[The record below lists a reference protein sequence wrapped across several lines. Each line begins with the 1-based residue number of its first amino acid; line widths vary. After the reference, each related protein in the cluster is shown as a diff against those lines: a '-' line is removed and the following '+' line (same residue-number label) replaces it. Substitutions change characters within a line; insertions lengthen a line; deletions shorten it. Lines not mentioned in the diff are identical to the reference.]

1 MIWIIIGLSIALVGV
16 TILYFRGLQK
26 DIRLTRKLKALEPVK
41 IPDIQPKIYKKEF
54 NIDTIHV
61 DAKLSQVFCKSCPE
75 YEDVI
80 SKEILRQLTE
90 GLKDYVVIHEIPDIQ
105 LTDLAPVRVFR
116 GELRV
121 VRPEEN
127 DDKQGETD

>member
-26 DIRLTRKLKALEPVK
+26 EIRFTRKLKALEQIC
-41 IPDIQPKIYKKEF
+41 IPTVQAMTRKKEL

-61 DAKLSQVFCKSCPE
+61 DANLSQVFCESYPE
-75 YEDVI
+75 YEDVA
-80 SKEILRQLTE
+80 SNEILRQLTE

-127 DDKQGETD
+127 DDKQRETN